1 MVGTISKTEK
11 LSNVL
16 NFFLKH
22 IYIIFMYSSELP
34 IIYIFLNTLDKNN
47 IKYNITN
54 TSVTV

>member
-1 MVGTISKTEK
+1 
-11 LSNVL
+11 
-16 NFFLKH
+16 
-22 IYIIFMYSSELP
+22 MYSSELP